1 MTWKASVK
9 LDDDDEGETPYA
21 LSIVEVGSARQYDY
35 LRQQTYAGANAFV
48 LCFDVG
54 DYRDETMKDV
64 RERWAAECRSQGAHI
79 PIILVG
85 TKIDQR
91 QGTLRAFTPEQVSQ
105 TLPQRCLFSQMETG
119 TCPRHLHSCGGVSR
133 MLSSEWRRSRTCLP
147 DHCTCCLGPYG
158 MMFLCSCYDLGLVST
173 SLFFLL

>member
-21 LSIVEVGSARQYDY
+21 LSIAEVGSARQYDY

-64 RERWAAECRSQGAHI
+64 RERWAAECRSHGAHI

-91 QGTLRAFTPEQVSQ
+91 QGTLRAFTPAQVSRNL
-105 TLPQRCLFSQMETG
+105 LPPPHPPSRCHLFFFVLA
-119 TCPRHLHSCGGVSR
+119 HLHMGNRDG
-133 MLSSEWRRSRTCLP
+133 LSLPRFARR
-147 DHCTCCLGPYG
+147 H
-158 MMFLCSCYDLGLVST
+158 T
-173 SLFFLL
+173 SNARL

>member
-21 LSIVEVGSARQYDY
+21 LALAEVGSARQYDY
-35 LRQQTYAGANAFV
+35 LRQQTYAGASAFV

-54 DYRDETMKDV
+54 DYRDETMREV
-64 RERWAAECRSQGAHI
+64 RERWAVECRSHGGAHI

-91 QGTLRAFTPEQVSQ
+91 QGTLRAFTPEQVSK
-105 TLPQRCLFSQMETG
+105 TCRLLLFFAFSQMDNRDG
-119 TCPRHLHSCGGVSR
+119 PLPPRFV
-133 MLSSEWRRSRTCLP
+133 RRRISNAQL
-147 DHCTCCLGPYG
+147 
-158 MMFLCSCYDLGLVST
+158 
-173 SLFFLL
+173 

>member
-21 LSIVEVGSARQYDY
+21 LSIAEVGSARQYDY
-35 LRQQTYAGANAFV
+35 LRQQTYTGANAFL

-54 DYRDETMKDV
+54 DYRDETMKEV
-64 RERWAAECRSQGAHI
+64 RERWAAECRSHGAHI

-91 QGTLRAFTPEQVSQ
+91 QGTLRAFTPAQVSGP
-105 TLPQRCLFSQMETG
+105 LP
-119 TCPRHLHSCGGVSR
+119 PSR
-133 MLSSEWRRSRTCLP
+133 
-147 DHCTCCLGPYG
+147 
-158 MMFLCSCYDLGLVST
+158 
-173 SLFFLL
+173 LFFSFSHMGKRDGLWRPRFARRRISNARP

>member
-21 LSIVEVGSARQYDY
+21 LSIAEVGSARQYDY
-35 LRQQTYAGANAFV
+35 LRQQTYTGANAFL

-54 DYRDETMKDV
+54 DYRDETMKEV
-64 RERWAAECRSQGAHI
+64 RERWAAECRSHGAHI

-91 QGTLRAFTPEQVSQ
+91 QGTLRAFTPAQVSGP
-105 TLPQRCLFSQMETG
+105 LP
-119 TCPRHLHSCGGVSR
+119 PSR
-133 MLSSEWRRSRTCLP
+133 
-147 DHCTCCLGPYG
+147 
-158 MMFLCSCYDLGLVST
+158 
-173 SLFFLL
+173 LFFFVLTHGEKGRALATSIRAAAYLECSALNGEGVDLVFQTIVRVASGLMV